1 MRPELRDEM
10 LRILGEFV
18 TGEREILAPTFGPT
32 SRLELEAIGLLTGV
46 GALSEVGPKRYKV
59 TIRGYDYYEEL
70 KGPRIYRFRKRWIP
84 ETLSWAKGV
93 IIGLIV
99 FVIGV
104 LITAVLLAN

>member
-10 LRILGEFV
+10 LRILEEFV
-18 TGEREILAPTFGPT
+18 TGERELLAPTFGTT
-32 SRLELEAIGLLTGV
+32 SRLEIEAIGLLTGV
-46 GALSEVGPKRYKV
+46 GALSEVGPKMYKV

-70 KGPRIYRFRKRWIP
+70 KGPRTYRFRKRWIP

-104 LITAVLLAN
+104 LIMAVLHAN